1 MMQAV
6 IQKWGNSQAV
16 RLPRAVLN
24 AANMQENDAV
34 SIDVQEN
41 LITLRKLPRRRT
53 LDDLFAG
60 YSGDYRP
67 AEYDCGADV
76 GLEVLD

>member
-60 YSGDYRP
+60 YSGDYQP

>member
-41 LITLRKLPRRRT
+41 LITLRKMPRRKT

-60 YSGDYRP
+60 YSGDYQP
-67 AEYDCGADV
+67 AEYDFGADV

>member
-16 RLPRAVLN
+16 RLPRTVLN

-67 AEYDCGADV
+67 GEHDFGADV
-76 GLEVLD
+76 GMEVYD

>member
-1 MMQAV
+1 MMQGV
-6 IQKWGNSQAV
+6 IQKWGNSQAI
-16 RLPRAVLN
+16 RLSRAVLN

-60 YSGDYRP
+60 YSGDYQP
-67 AEYDCGADV
+67 TEYDFGADE

>member
-1 MMQAV
+1 MVQAV

-24 AANMQENDAV
+24 AANLHENDAV

-41 LITLRKLPRRRT
+41 QITLRKLPQRRT

-60 YSGDYRP
+60 YTGDYRP
-67 AEYDCGADV
+67 AEYDFGAEV
-76 GLEVLD
+76 GSEVVD

>member
-1 MMQAV
+1 MIQAV

-16 RLPRAVLN
+16 RLPRTVLN
-24 AANMQENDAV
+24 AANMQENDTV

-41 LITLRKLPRRRT
+41 LITLRKLPQRRT

-60 YSGDYRP
+60 YTGDYWP
-67 AEYDCGADV
+67 AEYDFGADV

>member
-41 LITLRKLPRRRT
+41 LITLRKMPRRKT

-60 YSGDYRP
+60 YSGDFQP
-67 AEYDCGADV
+67 AEYDFGADV

>member
-41 LITLRKLPRRRT
+41 LITLRKLPRRNT

-67 AEYDCGADV
+67 AEYDFGADV

>member
-16 RLPRAVLN
+16 RLPRAALN
-24 AANMQENDAV
+24 AANMSVNDAV

-41 LITLRKLPRRRT
+41 LITLRKLPQRRT

-60 YSGDYRP
+60 YTGDYQP
-67 AEYDCGADV
+67 AEYDFGADV
-76 GLEVLD
+76 GLEVVD

>member
-24 AANMQENDAV
+24 AANMRENDAV

-41 LITLRKLPRRRT
+41 LITLRKLPKRRT
-53 LDDLFAG
+53 LDELFAG
-60 YSGDYRP
+60 YSGDYQP
-67 AEYDCGADV
+67 AECGFGEEV
-76 GLEVLD
+76 GLEVID

>member
-41 LITLRKLPRRRT
+41 LITLRKLPRRKT

-67 AEYDCGADV
+67 SEYDFGADV

>member
-24 AANMQENDAV
+24 AANMRENDAV

-41 LITLRKLPRRRT
+41 LITLRKLPQRRT

-60 YSGDYRP
+60 YTGDYRP
-67 AEYDCGADV
+67 AEYDFGADV
-76 GLEVLD
+76 GMEVID